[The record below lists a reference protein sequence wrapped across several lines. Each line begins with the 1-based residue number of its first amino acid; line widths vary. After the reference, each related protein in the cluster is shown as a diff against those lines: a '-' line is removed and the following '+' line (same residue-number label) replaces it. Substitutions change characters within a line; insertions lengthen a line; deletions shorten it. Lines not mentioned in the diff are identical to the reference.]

1 MSTDGLLAVAVLG
14 FIVLTWL
21 GLLGSF
27 GRIRSADERGL
38 SLVSALGFRRN
49 LQWSNV
55 EEPIEKYNFFAL
67 SILLIRPMRGRM
79 TAYPFLWAI
88 PVSNRPR
95 GREVQATLAK
105 FCHIAAIRNLGDLFK
120 TRRSPRSKAA
130 E

>member
-1 MSTDGLLAVAVLG
+1 MSTEGLLAVAVLG
-14 FIVLTWL
+14 FIALTWL

-27 GRIRSADERGL
+27 GWIRSADERGL

-67 SILLIRPMRGRM
+67 SILLIRPMHGRM
-79 TAYPFLWAI
+79 TMYPFFWAI

-95 GREVQATLAK
+95 GREVQDTLAK
-105 FCHIAAIRNLGDLFK
+105 FSHVAAIRDLGDLFK
-120 TRRSPRSKAA
+120 TRRSARKAA
-130 E
+130 R